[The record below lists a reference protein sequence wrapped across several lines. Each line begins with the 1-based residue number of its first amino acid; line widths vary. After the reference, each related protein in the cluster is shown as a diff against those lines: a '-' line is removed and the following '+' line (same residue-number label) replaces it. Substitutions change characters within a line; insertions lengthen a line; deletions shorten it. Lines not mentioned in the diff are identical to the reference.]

1 MYIVVRTKIKGKNI
15 MEIISDYLVIGSGI
29 GGLSFALHAAK
40 SGTVAIVTK
49 KEMMETSTNYAQGGI
64 ASVVDSADN
73 FDLHINDT
81 LESGDGICNRKIVE
95 MVVKDGPER
104 IKELI
109 EIGVKFSH
117 KPDVPDELELG
128 MEGGHSKRRIIHAK
142 DRTGSEIERAL
153 LEKVKENP
161 NIAIY
166 ENHMAIDL
174 ITKSKLIKR
183 GIIASESSE
192 SCWGAY
198 VLNAETGEV
207 ITFQA
212 RVTVL
217 STGGTGKIYLYTTNP
232 DIATGDGIAMGYRAG
247 VKVANM
253 EFVQFHPTCLYH
265 PLAKNFLIS
274 EAVRGE
280 GGVLM
285 DSKGNRFMEK
295 YHPLKDLA
303 FRDIVARSIDLELK
317 KSGEECVYLD
327 ISHKPAEYIKERF
340 PNIYENCMKYQIDIT
355 KQPIPVVPA
364 AHYMC
369 GGLLTNENGATNIG
383 NLYAIGETACTGLH
397 GANRLASN
405 SLLEAVVFAKR
416 AAETSAKD
424 LKENRKAPMSA
435 APLWDSGS
443 ATDSEEMVVV
453 SHNWDEIRRTMW
465 NYVGIVRTNKR
476 LARARARIEN
486 IQAEIKEYYWNFI
499 VTRDLLE
506 LRNIALVAELIIT
519 CASMRKESR
528 GLHYNLDYS
537 EKDDEHWKHDTVI

>member
-1 MYIVVRTKIKGKNI
+1 

-29 GGLSFALHAAK
+29 GGLSFALHAAA
-40 SGTVAIVTK
+40 SGTVSIVTK

-64 ASVVDSADN
+64 ASVVDGSDN

-109 EIGVKFSH
+109 EIGAKFSH
-117 KPDVPDELELG
+117 KYDAPDELDLG
-128 MEGGHSKRRIIHAK
+128 MEGGHSKRRIVHAK

-153 LEKVKENP
+153 LEKVRGNP
-161 NIAIY
+161 NIVIY

-174 ITKSKLIKR
+174 ITKSKLIRR
-183 GIIASESSE
+183 GIIASESHE

-198 VLNAETGEV
+198 VLNVNTGEV
-207 ITFQA
+207 ITFQS

-232 DIATGDGIAMGYRAG
+232 DIATGDGIAMGCRAG

-280 GGVLM
+280 GGILI

-327 ISHKPAEYIKERF
+327 ISHKPAEFIKERF

-405 SLLEAVVFAKR
+405 SLLEAVVFAKK

-435 APLWDSGS
+435 APLWDSGC

-486 IQAEIKEYYWNFI
+486 IQNEIKEYYWNFI

-528 GLHYNLDYS
+528 GLHYNLDYPD
-537 EKDDEHWKHDTVI
+537 KDDEHWMHDTVI